1 MSSLHASDFI
11 RLHPGK
17 QGLKVVSWPLSHTRG
32 RAPLKVPHGRW
43 RMPVLVSS
51 PRKGRNSLG
60 SKAQLC
66 KKHWTKALLLTGC
79 VPGLSHCISG
89 LAPQQAQ
96 WAESQEPLPA
106 VTMTRSTYLPC
117 DRLPESLY
125 LDSPLVSPFNSR
137 VMRPAFPKDT
147 IHYTLWAWLLGSR
160 RLPSSSWRTAP
171 SPGQI
176 PISLPLAPSW
186 QLLGRVGA
194 HPWQSNPSSR

>member
-11 RLHPGK
+11 HLHPAK
-17 QGLKVVSWPLSHTRG
+17 QGLEVESWPLGHTQR
-32 RAPLKVPHGRW
+32 RALPKVPHSRW
-43 RMPVLVSS
+43 RMPVPVSS
-51 PRKGRNSLG
+51 PRKGRNSPG

-66 KKHWTKALLLTGC
+66 QKHQTKPLLLTGC

-96 WAESQEPLPA
+96 WAESQEPLLA
-106 VTMTRSTYLPC
+106 ITMTGSTYLPY
-117 DRLPESLY
+117 DPLPQSLY

-160 RLPSSSWRTAP
+160 RLPSSSW
-171 SPGQI
+171 
-176 PISLPLAPSW
+176 
-186 QLLGRVGA
+186 
-194 HPWQSNPSSR
+194 